1 MANALFD
8 IFINSPVDR
17 MIATGRA
24 IGGGGGG
31 GSMVLG

>member
-1 MANALFD
+1 MPRRINNRV
-8 IFINSPVDR
+8 INSPVDR
-17 MIATGRA
+17 MMATGRA